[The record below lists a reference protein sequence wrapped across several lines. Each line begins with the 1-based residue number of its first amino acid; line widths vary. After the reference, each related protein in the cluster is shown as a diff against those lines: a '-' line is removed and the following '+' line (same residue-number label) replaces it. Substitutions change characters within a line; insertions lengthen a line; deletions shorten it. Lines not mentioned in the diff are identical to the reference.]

1 MKSLFQLSLE
11 NMSDTQI
18 NSLSGLN
25 IELSREDKILLR
37 LERQEENFEKLVS
50 KETRDFLYK
59 HCSYK
64 QLVQLYNL

>member
-1 MKSLFQLSLE
+1 MKSLVQLSLD

-59 HCSYK
+59 HCTYE